1 MKLIPFYVFL
11 LFFLTILVL
20 KSKFLNIILFQ
31 QELRNIT
38 KRNYLRF
45 IQENVMEKTVTFF
58 PKLFWIRLDILW
70 ILFYLTNNTV
80 WKFSKVYKDVSAKK
94 VRICRK
100 ILCCVGICVSQI
112 NLVWERYPHPIR
124 YFDSC
129 VFYHYEVN

>member
-58 PKLFWIRLDILW
+58 SQTFLD
-70 ILFYLTNNTV
+70 
-80 WKFSKVYKDVSAKK
+80 K
-94 VRICRK
+94 VRHFVDFV
-100 ILCCVGICVSQI
+100 L
-112 NLVWERYPHPIR
+112 
-124 YFDSC
+124 FDQQHSLK
-129 VFYHYEVN
+129 V